1 MIDPSHSLARK
12 IRRDD
17 RYSLEAYN
25 FVLEAME
32 FARKE
37 LGMGREA
44 PSEVLQDETL
54 PEDVFQEDDTLQET
68 LSAELAR
75 KTQGQ
80 KHVTGQQLC
89 EAARIL
95 ALRQFGHMAHC
106 VFRNW
111 GINCTGDIGEIV
123 FNMIKLNVMLK
134 TPDDRRE
141 DFDDVFDL
149 SGGLRFDFRKAMR
162 NVETAR

>member
-1 MIDPSHSLARK
+1 MIDPSHAVARK
-12 IRRDD
+12 IRRSG

-25 FVLEAME
+25 FLLEAME
-32 FARKE
+32 YAREE

-44 PSEVLQDETL
+44 ASQMPPGESPAQI
-54 PEDVFQEDDTLQET
+54 
-68 LSAELAR
+68 AAR
-75 KTQGQ
+75 TQGQ

-89 EAARIL
+89 EATRL
-95 ALRQFGHMAHC
+95 YALRQFGHMAHC

-111 GINCTGDIGEIV
+111 GIQSTSDIGEIV
-123 FNMIKLNVMLK
+123 FNMIELNVMLK

-149 SGGLRFDFRKAMR
+149 QQGLRFDFSKALR
-162 NVETAR
+162 DVELAS